1 VTKYKQKHLEGIMLT
16 FTKEHKKL
24 WTALGTSLL
33 LFLLL
38 VVILCVSSCGKKKD
52 TKNKTASTTSAGTT
66 AAETTTEPEET
77 IPDGYVKSGI
87 TGTYIPEELAKSRP
101 VAVIFNNTQAAIPQ
115 SGISQAD
122 VIYEAPMEGGDVR
135 LLGIFQDYSNLEK
148 IGSVRSARTY
158 FIAFMLEYDAI
169 FAHYGKAW
177 TCEYLLNESFVDHL
191 DGTTGEGSTVYYRTS
206 DRKAPHNAYTSTE
219 GILAGIEKKGYSTTH
234 DADYTDDHFQF
245 ADEKNPTLLSDGID
259 AVYVK
264 PGYAINK
271 SWFEYDAETGL
282 YNRFQFGGP
291 QVDEMNGTQLTCKNL
306 IIQYV
311 PYTIYEGSSYLNLN
325 VWDGGSG
332 KYITNG
338 KAIDITW
345 KKDSQYGVTRYYD
358 ASGNEIQL
366 NPGKTWISVC
376 QTSRSDQTV
385 ISGQIPES

>member
-1 VTKYKQKHLEGIMLT
+1 MDT
-16 FTKEHKKL
+16 FMRQHKKIIV
-24 WTALGTSLL
+24 AFGTSLL
-33 LFLLL
+33 VFLLL
-38 VVILCVSSCGKKKD
+38 LIILLVSSCGKKKD
-52 TKNKTASTTSAGTT
+52 TAKEETKNTT
-66 AAETTTEPEET
+66 AATTAAAATEPEET
-77 IPDGYVKSGI
+77 IPEGYVKSDI
-87 TGTYIPEELAKSRP
+87 SGTYIPQEMADSRP
-101 VAVIFNNTQAAIPQ
+101 IAVIFNNTKAAVPQ

-177 TCEYLLNESFVDHL
+177 TCEYLLNESFVNNM
-191 DGTTGEGSTVYYRTS
+191 DGTAGEGSTVYYRTS

-219 GILAGIEKKGYSTTH
+219 RLLAGIEKKGYTATH
-234 DADYTDDHFQF
+234 KADYKDHFQF
-245 ADEKNPTLLSDGID
+245 AEEKNPNLLSDGTE
-259 AVYVK
+259 ALYVK

-271 SWFEYDAETGL
+271 SWFEYDAEKGL
-282 YNRFQFGGP
+282 YNRFQFEGP
-291 QVDEMNGTQLTCKNL
+291 QIDEMNGEQLTCKNI

-325 VWDGGSG
+325 VWDGGNG

-345 KKDSQYGVTRYYD
+345 KKDSQYGATRYYD
-358 ASGNEIQL
+358 ASGKEIQL
-366 NPGKTWISVC
+366 NPGKTWVSVC
-376 QTSRSDQTV
+376 QTSRKDQTV
-385 ISGQIPES
+385 VSGEIPAK